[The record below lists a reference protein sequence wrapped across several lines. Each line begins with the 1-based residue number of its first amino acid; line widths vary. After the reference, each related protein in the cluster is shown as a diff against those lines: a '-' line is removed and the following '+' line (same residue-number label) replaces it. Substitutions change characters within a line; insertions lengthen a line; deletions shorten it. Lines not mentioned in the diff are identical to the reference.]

1 MISRISQP
9 EGRPNRRAI
18 PAGRNQAR
26 PPTGRRKKQS
36 REENY
41 MFQNIM
47 IPSDGSDLA
56 AKDVKQGVLF
66 VKEIGT
72 RLPP

>member
-1 MISRISQP
+1 
-9 EGRPNRRAI
+9 
-18 PAGRNQAR
+18 
-26 PPTGRRKKQS
+26 
-36 REENY
+36 

-47 IPSDGSDLA
+47 IPTDGSDLA
-56 AKDVKQGVLF
+56 AKDVEQGVLF